1 MIKDLE
7 EVLMFASIAHE
18 GQKMFEPKVA
28 YVTHIVGVASNVLE
42 AYENGEDDFDLDY
55 ALKVALLHD
64 TVEDTNVTYE
74 MIENKFGKSIADG
87 VSALTKNDSLDKS
100 IKMMDSIERIK
111 ANRKEVAIV
120 KLADR
125 VYNLRCVPK
134 GWSKEKQIAY
144 VEEGKVIYDELG
156 FANKYLSNKLLERI
170 NNYLD

>member
-1 MIKDLE
+1 M
-7 EVLMFASIAHE
+7 
-18 GQKMFEPKVA
+18 
-28 YVTHIVGVASNVLE
+28 
-42 AYENGEDDFDLDY
+42 
-55 ALKVALLHD
+55 LHD
-64 TVEDTNVTYE
+64 TIEDTNVTYE

-111 ANRKEVAIV
+111 TNRKEVAIV

-125 VYNLRCVPK
+125 VYNLRCAPK

-170 NNYLD
+170 NNYFD